1 MIGHE
6 LICQCLESCNSRNS
20 SENKARSTWSAR
32 SMWSVRSMWSAVWIL
47 KAGFWIPMPGI
58 PDSARKNFLDSGI
71 WITLYG
77 AIFGYFL
84 LNQLSHSLGISSVI

>member
-20 SENKARSTWSAR
+20 PENKARSTWSAR
-32 SMWSVRSMWSAVWIL
+32 SMWSAVWIL
-47 KAGFWIPMPGI
+47 KAGVWIPMPGI